1 MHSQTPSDSLQQ
13 PNQPQQEDSPSAPLA
28 LAVPV
33 PSIAYIPASASSSP
47 LTPVICDERAIS
59 RLLETLLWRAGL
71 TVSEAARRLGVD
83 PSSVREHTSGRTSR
97 PSLLWFVKFAAIC
110 GANLTIQMPERN
122 R

>member
-1 MHSQTPSDSLQQ
+1 MHPKTPPDSFQQ
-13 PNQPQQEDSPSAPLA
+13 PTPAQQEDSPSAPLA

-59 RLLETLLWRAGL
+59 RLLETLLWRSGL
-71 TVSEAARRLGVD
+71 TIREAARLLGVD
-83 PSSVREHTSGRTSR
+83 ESSVREHTSGRTQR

-110 GANLTIQMPERN
+110 GATLTIQMPER